1 MCGIYGYFDRS
12 GSSLAAQALAA
23 MDASLVHRG
32 PDDSGVFEAKG
43 VAIGNR
49 RLSIIDIAG
58 GHQPFVS
65 DDGKIALVQN
75 GEIFNHVELRAE
87 LQRQGVRF
95 HTDHSDTEVLLRL
108 YEREGLDFLPR
119 LNGMFAIAIFDARN
133 PDLPTLHLV
142 RDRIGVKPLFV
153 QDDGSRALFGSEIKA
168 LLAAQPGKPTLDL
181 PALQH
186 YLAYNYVPPPFT
198 LFAGVRHVMP
208 GTVLSLTS
216 TGSTTRRWWSL
227 AEQQPAAQHFSA
239 WQDNF
244 LALLDDAVRLRLRA
258 DVPFGAFLSGGVDS
272 STVVA
277 LMARHMGAP
286 AAGPSPAPPPRESRE
301 LGAARRSLGRE
312 PVRSFCIGFPDP
324 RFDESPFARD
334 AAQRFGATHREQI
347 VQPDML
353 DDWANVLWHCDQPHG
368 DASFMPTLKVS
379 ELAVQDV
386 KVVLTGDGGDELFA
400 GYDKYAGFMADPALR
415 GLPAAD
421 FARQYVEH
429 TGLFGAQARAAL
441 FQPWLRRKLA
451 DVDSVRDVAAPWF
464 EQAAHFDRVNQMLF
478 LDMMLLLPGNNL
490 VKPDRMGMAVSLE
503 ARTPF
508 LDWRMMEFAFR
519 AEGGTKLHNGDK
531 KHWFKRAVEPLI
543 GADLAHRKKQMFTV
557 PIGDWFR
564 DARKQWLHDLLFA
577 PNALGARLFDMAQVR
592 KLFDDH
598 VSGGANHTRELRA
611 LAALELWARRFE
623 PQLPD

>member
-1 MCGIYGYFDRS
+1 MCGIYGFFDRS
-12 GSSLAAQALAA
+12 AQNLSEQALAA
-23 MDASLVHRG
+23 MGTSLIHRG
-32 PDDSGVFEAKG
+32 PDDSGTFTAPG

-65 DDGKIALVQN
+65 DDGRIALVQN

-87 LQRQGVRF
+87 AQRQGVRF
-95 HTDHSDTEVLLRL
+95 QSDHSDTEVLLRL
-108 YEREGLDFLPR
+108 FEREGLAFLPR
-119 LNGMFAIAIFDARN
+119 LNGMFAIAIWDGRD
-133 PDLPTLHLV
+133 PERPRLHLV

-153 QDDGSRALFGSEIKA
+153 HDDGQGILFGSEIKA
-168 LLAAQPGKPTLDL
+168 VLAALPGRSALDL

-198 LFAGVRHVMP
+198 LFEGIRHVMP
-208 GTVLSLTS
+208 GTVLTVDG
-216 TGSTTRRWWSL
+216 TGSHTHRWWSL
-227 AEQQPAAQHFSA
+227 SEQTPTPQNFTA
-239 WQDNF
+239 WQEAC

-272 STVVA
+272 SSVVA
-277 LMARHMGAP
+277 LMARHM
-286 AAGPSPAPPPRESRE
+286 
-301 LGAARRSLGRE
+301 RE
-312 PVRSFCIGFPDP
+312 PARTFCIGFPDP
-324 RFDESPFARD
+324 RFDESPYARE
-334 AAQRFGATHREQI
+334 AAQRFGTTHRERI

-353 DDWANVLWHCDQPHG
+353 DDWGRVLWHCDQPHG
-368 DASFMPTLKVS
+368 DASFMPTREVS
-379 ELAVQDV
+379 RLAVQDV

-400 GYDKYAGFMADPALR
+400 GYDKYASFQADPALR
-415 GLPAAD
+415 DLPAAD
-421 FARQYVEH
+421 FARHYVEH
-429 TGLFGAQARAAL
+429 TGLFGEQARAAL
-441 FQPWLRRKLA
+441 FQPWLRQKLA

-490 VKPDRMGMAVSLE
+490 VKPDRMGMSVSLE

-519 AEGGTKLHNGDK
+519 APGDTKLKDGDK

-557 PIGDWFR
+557 PIGEWFR
-564 DARKQWLHDLLFA
+564 GPRKAWLADLLFA
-577 PNALGARLFDMAQVR
+577 PTALGAQLFNADTVR

-598 VSGGANHTRELRA
+598 VSGAANHTRELRA
-611 LAALELWARRFE
+611 LAALELWAQQFE
-623 PQLPD
+623 PMLPT

>member
-1 MCGIYGYFDRS
+1 MCGIYGYFDR
-12 GSSLAAQALAA
+12 GGGGLDARVEQA
-23 MDASLVHRG
+23 MDASLRHRG
-32 PDDSGVFEAKG
+32 PDDSGVLSADG
-43 VAIGNR
+43 AAIGNR

-65 DDGKIALVQN
+65 DDGRIALVQN

-95 HTDHSDTEVLLRL
+95 ATDHSDTEVLLRL
-108 YEREGLDFLPR
+108 YEREGLNFLPR
-119 LNGMFAIAIFDARN
+119 LNGMFAIAIWDGRDPEN
-133 PDLPTLHLV
+133 LRLHLV

-153 QDDGSRALFGSEIKA
+153 HDDGRQVLFGSEIKA
-168 LLAAQPGKPTLDL
+168 LLAALPGRPALDL

-198 LFAGVRHVMP
+198 LFAGIRHVMP
-208 GTVLSLTS
+208 GTVLTVDRG
-216 TGSTTRRWWSL
+216 GSQSRRWWSL
-227 AEQQPAAQHFSA
+227 AAQTPAPQTFSA
-239 WQDNF
+239 WQEEF
-244 LALLDDAVRLRLRA
+244 LALLDDAVQLRLRA

-277 LMARHMGAP
+277 LMARHV
-286 AAGPSPAPPPRESRE
+286 
-301 LGAARRSLGRE
+301 RE
-312 PVRSFCIGFPDP
+312 PVRTFCIGFPDP
-324 RFDESPFARD
+324 RFDESSYARE
-334 AAQRFGATHREQI
+334 AAQRFGATHRERI

-353 DDWANVLWHCDQPHG
+353 DDWASVLWHCDQPHG
-368 DASFMPTLKVS
+368 DASFMPTLEVS
-379 ELAVQDV
+379 RLAVGLTPHDGLPPEGATIGLARPGGAGV

-400 GYDKYAGFMADPALR
+400 GYDKYASFMADPALR
-415 GLPAAD
+415 NLPAAD
-421 FARQYVEH
+421 FARHYVEH

-441 FQPWLRRKLA
+441 FQPWLRQNLA
-451 DVDSVRDVAAPWF
+451 DTDSVRDVAAPWF
-464 EQAAHFDRVNQMLF
+464 DQAAHFDRVNQMLF

-508 LDWRMMEFAFR
+508 LDWRLMEFAFR
-519 AEGGTKLHNGDK
+519 AEGATKLRDGDK

-557 PIGDWFR
+557 PIGEWFR
-564 DARKQWLHDLLFA
+564 GPRKKWLAGLLFT
-577 PNALGARLFDMAQVR
+577 PDALGAQLFDAGTVR

-598 VSGGANHTRELRA
+598 VSGAANHTRELRA
-611 LAALELWARRFE
+611 LAALELWARQFQPLIPR
-623 PQLPD
+623 